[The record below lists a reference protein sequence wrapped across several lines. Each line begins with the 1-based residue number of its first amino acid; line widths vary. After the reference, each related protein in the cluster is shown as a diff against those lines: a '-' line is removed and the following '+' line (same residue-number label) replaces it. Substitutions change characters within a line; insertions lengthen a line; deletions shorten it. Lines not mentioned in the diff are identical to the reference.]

1 MLEKL
6 RKRKDEKHKPEKLS
20 NRETT
25 KLMDK
30 RAKLTLIMC
39 NLRSKTGDFTKFIRK
54 SFVISK
60 NIHTFAVTV
69 PTTLSKLAQRTRV
82 GLLLFTIITIIH
94 ILFYKDTP
102 IPLFPTFSTG

>member
-39 NLRSKTGDFTKFIRK
+39 NLRSKTGDFTKVYSQKFCYFK
-54 SFVISK
+54 KYTYLCGDSSHHAFQTCTA
-60 NIHTFAVTV
+60 NQGGTFA
-69 PTTLSKLAQRTRV
+69 
-82 GLLLFTIITIIH
+82 
-94 ILFYKDTP
+94 FYNYNYHTHFV
-102 IPLFPTFSTG
+102 L

>member
-39 NLRSKTGDFTKFIRK
+39 NLRSKTGDFTKVYSQKFCYFK
-54 SFVISK
+54 KYTYLS
-60 NIHTFAVTV
+60 VTV
-69 PTTLSKLAQRTRV
+69 PTTLSKLAQRTSV